1 MKKRISLSMIACC
14 FTIVSIAQEMKSN
27 QPDTTESYTRFRFGG
42 YGEMAASYMDYGLN
56 RFTPSGS
63 SRDKRGT
70 ISIPRFVLAFDYK
83 FSPKWILGTEIEFE
97 YGGTGMAKE
106 IEYSDEGGEYETE
119 VEKGGEVALEQFH
132 ITRLIHRTFNIRM
145 GHMIVPVGL
154 TNSQHEPIHFFGVY
168 RPEGETT
175 ILPSTWHENGLAV
188 FGDFGKGFDY
198 ELQVIAGL
206 DPNGFRRQDWISAG
220 KQGAFEINTFSSP
233 AYVGRLNYSGIKGL
247 RLGVSAFYNKTA
259 KNSSKADKT
268 DHIDAPVTILTGD
281 IQYKSRNFIVRAN
294 AVWGNLDESVELNTI
309 NRNLSGSSGFSRTPV
324 AKNAVSYAIE
334 AGYNVGRFFGN
345 KASRLFPF
353 FRYEYYNP
361 QEKTEK
367 GMLADKRFQTDIY
380 TAGINWFALSNLV
393 VKADYSHRIIGK
405 GKYSNE
411 NIFSVGI
418 AYTAWFIQK

>member
-175 ILPSTWHENGLAV
+175 ILPST
-188 FGDFGKGFDY
+188 
-198 ELQVIAGL
+198 
-206 DPNGFRRQDWISAG
+206 
-220 KQGAFEINTFSSP
+220 
-233 AYVGRLNYSGIKGL
+233 
-247 RLGVSAFYNKTA
+247 
-259 KNSSKADKT
+259 
-268 DHIDAPVTILTGD
+268 
-281 IQYKSRNFIVRAN
+281 
-294 AVWGNLDESVELNTI
+294 
-309 NRNLSGSSGFSRTPV
+309 
-324 AKNAVSYAIE
+324 
-334 AGYNVGRFFGN
+334 
-345 KASRLFPF
+345 
-353 FRYEYYNP
+353 
-361 QEKTEK
+361 
-367 GMLADKRFQTDIY
+367 
-380 TAGINWFALSNLV
+380 
-393 VKADYSHRIIGK
+393 
-405 GKYSNE
+405 
-411 NIFSVGI
+411 
-418 AYTAWFIQK
+418 